1 MTTSDKPTRSEIV
14 RRRRQ
19 HESGARFQSVAQQAT
34 TGVRPLVSRPRRAA
48 GGLRPAGR
56 KRRWEITLGGDQT
69 LVLPDLDL
77 GEMLGRIAGTWRMY
91 SLALITVLG
100 ALLLYTLTDRGY
112 YVTALNLGG
121 ASLVPQDEIYAASGL
136 AGQHVFWVNPAAVTR
151 KVSEVPGIASAA
163 ITVTYPAKVEL
174 VVVERVPKVTLVE
187 GEKKWWVDAAGQKFL
202 SRGDLPGVLP
212 IESESVEVLDS
223 LPAEA
228 VLGAV
233 LLRQLRPNIEKLYY
247 DPTRGLS
254 YQDGRGWRGYFG
266 VGADMEKKLS
276 VYEALVEQL
285 MQQGENPAK
294 ISVEDL
300 DAPYYRK

>member
-1 MTTSDKPTRSEIV
+1 MTTSNKPTRAEIV

-19 HESGARFQSVAQQAT
+19 QESGARFQSVAQQVT
-34 TGVRPLVSRPRRAA
+34 GGVRPLVSRPRRAA
-48 GGLRPAGR
+48 GGRRTFGR
-56 KRRWEITLGGDQT
+56 KRRWEITFGGDRT
-69 LVLPDLDL
+69 FTLPDLDL
-77 GEMLGRIAGTWRMY
+77 AEALGSIAGTWRMY

-100 ALLLYTLTDRGY
+100 ALLLYLLTDRSY

-121 ASLVPQDEIYAASGL
+121 ASLVPQEEIYAASEL
-136 AGQHVFWVNPAAVTR
+136 AGRHVFWVNPAEVAR
-151 KVSEVPGIASAA
+151 KVAAVPGIASAVV
-163 ITVTYPAKVEL
+163 TVTYPAKVEL

-212 IESESVEVLDS
+212 IISESAVALEA
-223 LPAEA
+223 LPPEA

-233 LLRQLRPNIEKLYY
+233 LLKQLRQNIEKLYY
-247 DPTRGLS
+247 DPVHGLS

-266 VGADMEKKLS
+266 VGADMEKKLT

-285 MQQGENPAK
+285 MQRGEYPAR
-294 ISVEDL
+294 ISVADL

>member
-1 MTTSDKPTRSEIV
+1 MTTSQKPTRAEIV

-19 HESGARFQSVAQQAT
+19 QESGARFQAVAQQAT
-34 TGVRPLVSRPRRAA
+34 GGVRPLVSRPRRTA
-48 GGLRPAGR
+48 GGLRAVGR
-56 KRRWEITLGGDQT
+56 KRRWEITFGGDRT
-69 LVLPDLDL
+69 FTLPDLDL
-77 GEMLGRIAGTWRMY
+77 GEALGRIAGTWRMY

-100 ALLLYTLTDRGY
+100 ALLLYTLTDRSY

-121 ASLVPQDEIYAASGL
+121 ASLVPQEEIYAASGL
-136 AGQHVFWVNPAAVTR
+136 AGQHVFWVDPAEVKRRVAA
-151 KVSEVPGIASAA
+151 VPGIASAA

-202 SRGDLPGVLP
+202 SRGDLPGLLP
-212 IESESVEVLDS
+212 ILSESATELEA
-223 LPAEA
+223 LPPEA
-228 VLGAV
+228 VLGA
-233 LLRQLRPNIEKLYY
+233 LLLKQLRQNIEKLYY
-247 DPTRGLS
+247 DPLHGLS

-266 VGADMEKKLS
+266 VGADMEKKLA

-285 MQQGENPAK
+285 MQRGEYPAR

-300 DAPYYRK
+300 DAPYYKK

>member
-1 MTTSDKPTRSEIV
+1 MSNTDKLTRAEIV

-19 HESGARFQSVAQQAT
+19 QESGARFQSVAQQAT
-34 TGVRPLVSRPRRAA
+34 SGVRPLVSRPRRTS
-48 GGLRPAGR
+48 GGLRPLGR
-56 KRRWEITLGGDQT
+56 RRRWEIALGGDQT
-69 LVLPDLDL
+69 ITLPDLDL
-77 GEMLGRIAGTWRMY
+77 GEALGHVAGTWRMY
-91 SLALITVLG
+91 SLVLLTLLG
-100 ALLLYTLTDRGY
+100 ALLLYALTERSY
-112 YVTALNLGG
+112 YVTELNLGG

-136 AGQHVFWVNPAAVTR
+136 AGQHVFWVNPAEVMR
-151 KVSEVPGIASAA
+151 KVSEVPGIASAT

-174 VVVERVPKVTLVE
+174 VVVERVPKVTLIE

-212 IESESVEVLDS
+212 IDSESTQVLET
-223 LPAEA
+223 LPPEA

-247 DPTRGLS
+247 DPLRGLS

-266 VGADMEKKLS
+266 VGAEMEKKLS

-285 MQQGENPAK
+285 MQRGEYPAK

-300 DAPYYRK
+300 NAPYYRK